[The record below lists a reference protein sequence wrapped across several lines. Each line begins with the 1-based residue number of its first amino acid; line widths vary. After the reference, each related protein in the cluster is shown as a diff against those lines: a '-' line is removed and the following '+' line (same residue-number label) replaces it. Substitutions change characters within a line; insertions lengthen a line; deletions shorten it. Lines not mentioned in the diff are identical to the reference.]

1 MNFGALTYNKN
12 NRNNII
18 KKVRIITKKDY
29 THLIIEIFSY
39 NANNTAK
46 FIFEGKFEPNNE

>member
-1 MNFGALTYNKN
+1 MNFGTLTNNIK

-29 THLIIEIFSY
+29 THLINEIFSY

-46 FIFEGKFEPNNE
+46 FNFEGKFESNNE

>member
-39 NANNTAK
+39 NANNTTK

>member
-1 MNFGALTYNKN
+1 MNFGTLTNNIK

-29 THLIIEIFSY
+29 TYLIIEIFSY
-39 NANNTAK
+39 NANNAAK
-46 FIFEGKFEPNNE
+46 FIFEGKFESNNE

>member
-1 MNFGALTYNKN
+1 MNFGTLTNNVK

-46 FIFEGKFEPNNE
+46 FIFKGKFEPNNE